1 MHGQKT
7 SKVRQVRTKS
17 GRSGLSV
24 SLAMNSR
31 RSNSYMALS
40 APSPVARA
48 VMRFSIIIARSS
60 EAGISLLSII
70 SGSRYIMV
78 RGAKSCSCLRGSC
91 GRVRR
96 PAPPCFGLLR
106 LGHFRF
112 AAHAQPAL
120 LRPAPAFRSAG
131 ADKDPAPRR
140 PSRPSACLPSVRYSG
155 SRYFSQSA
163 GGSTTRLS
171 LSNTMKSLVAMAVA
185 CMISRDGSP
194 APPPAAGRLPRLP
207 AASARR
213 SVG

>member
-1 MHGQKT
+1 M
-7 SKVRQVRTKS
+7 RTKS

-48 VMRFSIIIARSS
+48 VMRFSIIIARVRLGFHSCRS
-60 EAGISLLSII
+60 FPVHATSWCEARNRALAYVVAAGEFGKRFAL
-70 SGSRYIMV
+70 
-78 RGAKSCSCLRGSC
+78 
-91 GRVRR
+91 R
-96 PAPPCFGLLR
+96 PAPPCFGPLR

-120 LRPAPAFRSAG
+120 LRPASAFRSAG

-163 GGSTTRLS
+163 GGSTTWLS
-171 LSNTMKSLVAMAVA
+171 LSNTMKSLVAMAAA

-194 APPPAAGRLPRLP
+194 ALPPAAGRLPRLA